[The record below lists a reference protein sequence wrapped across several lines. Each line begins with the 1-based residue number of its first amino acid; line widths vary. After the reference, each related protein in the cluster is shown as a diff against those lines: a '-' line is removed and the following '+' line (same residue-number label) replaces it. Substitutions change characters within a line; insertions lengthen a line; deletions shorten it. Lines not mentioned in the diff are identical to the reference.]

1 MGRIGIPVAVAES
14 GDCTLP
20 ANVHVALY
28 RIAQEALNNVI
39 KHARASRVDVRL
51 ECDTGPTGRAVGLL
65 IRDDGQG
72 FDPEAARPDHLG
84 LGIMRERAEAI
95 GADLQI
101 ESIVGQGTQVS
112 LFWRE
117 SVG

>member
-1 MGRIGIPVAVAES
+1 MGRIGIPVAVAVS

-20 ANVHVALY
+20 PIVHVALY

-39 KHARASRVDVRL
+39 KHARASEVDVRL
-51 ECDTGPTGRAVGLL
+51 ECDTGPPGRVVELQ
-65 IRDDGQG
+65 IRDNGQG
-72 FDPEAARPDHLG
+72 FDPEQSRPDHLG
-84 LGIMRERAEAI
+84 LGIMRERAETI

-101 ESIVGQGTQVS
+101 ESTVGEGTRVT

-117 SVG
+117 PAS